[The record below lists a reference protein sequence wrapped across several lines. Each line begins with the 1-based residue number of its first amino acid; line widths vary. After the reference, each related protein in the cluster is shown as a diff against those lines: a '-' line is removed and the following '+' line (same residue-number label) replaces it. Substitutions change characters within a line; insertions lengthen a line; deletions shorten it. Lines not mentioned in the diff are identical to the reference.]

1 MSSFSLKA
9 CDEIRRGSR
18 EAVTGTDDTVKR
30 VASTLSG
37 SRVKPDVNLITPPH
51 PD

>member
-1 MSSFSLKA
+1 MKLGEALEKLLQGLMILWR
-9 CDEIRRGSR
+9 DNKRG
-18 EAVTGTDDTVKR
+18 
-30 VASTLSG
+30 ASTLSG